1 MRQQGA
7 LWRIYGE
14 IKICRARLW
23 LEVGLPAEDTADLR
37 LRVNLEHAIPSA
49 EFAPVI
55 RNDETVINPGH
66 TASTRLRRGG
76 GDDAASMAMAAAPG
90 AATKREELGPLM
102 LDQDKP
108 QPEDKPL
115 PAGSLMLEQDKHP
128 PAPHSELW
136 PKFLLLVLLLL
147 LLLMPTLLFVDVV
160 MIGMREPSAAT
171 IAAMAAKILLLGL
184 ASTASCSS
192 RPSGCGKR

>member
-1 MRQQGA
+1 
-7 LWRIYGE
+7 
-14 IKICRARLW
+14 
-23 LEVGLPAEDTADLR
+23 
-37 LRVNLEHAIPSA
+37 
-49 EFAPVI
+49 
-55 RNDETVINPGH
+55 
-66 TASTRLRRGG
+66 
-76 GDDAASMAMAAAPG
+76 MAMAAAPG

-108 QPEDKPL
+108 M
-115 PAGSLMLEQDKHP
+115 PAGSLMLEQDKPP
-128 PAPHSELW
+128 PAPARHSELW

>member
-1 MRQQGA
+1 M
-7 LWRIYGE
+7 
-14 IKICRARLW
+14 
-23 LEVGLPAEDTADLR
+23 
-37 LRVNLEHAIPSA
+37 AI
-49 EFAPVI
+49 
-55 RNDETVINPGH
+55 
-66 TASTRLRRGG
+66 
-76 GDDAASMAMAAAPG
+76 AMAAAPG

-108 QPEDKPL
+108 L

-128 PAPHSELW
+128 PARHSELW

>member
-1 MRQQGA
+1 
-7 LWRIYGE
+7 
-14 IKICRARLW
+14 
-23 LEVGLPAEDTADLR
+23 
-37 LRVNLEHAIPSA
+37 
-49 EFAPVI
+49 
-55 RNDETVINPGH
+55 
-66 TASTRLRRGG
+66 
-76 GDDAASMAMAAAPG
+76 
-90 AATKREELGPLM
+90 M

-115 PAGSLMLEQDKHP
+115 PAGSLMLEQDKPP
-128 PAPHSELW
+128 PAPTRHSELW

-147 LLLMPTLLFVDVV
+147 LLIMPTLLFVDVV

-184 ASTASCSS
+184 ASNASCSS